1 VTGIVNL
8 EKWENNQGRIR
19 RIRRRRKEK
28 EKDEMRI
35 SMGGLDFQKHGIDQY
50 QH

>member
-19 RIRRRRKEK
+19 RRRKEK
-28 EKDEMRI
+28 EKYEMRI
-35 SMGGLDFQKHGIDQY
+35 SMGGLNFSKTWYRSIPKLRV
-50 QH
+50 